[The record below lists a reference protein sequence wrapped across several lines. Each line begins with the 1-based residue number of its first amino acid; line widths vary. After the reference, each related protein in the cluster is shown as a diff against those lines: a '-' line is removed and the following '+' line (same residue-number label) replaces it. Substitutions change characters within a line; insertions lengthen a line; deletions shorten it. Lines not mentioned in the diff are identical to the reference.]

1 MFTSI
6 LNDMTTGL
14 TAWQMLLCVGTSLV
28 LGLLVA
34 GAYWLGGRA
43 SKHLAVAL
51 IVLPAIVQTVI
62 MMVNGNVGAGVAV
75 MGAFSLVRFRSV
87 PGSAREISFIF
98 LAMAIGLATGMGY
111 LTFAAVIAVVLGV
124 VLLILGK
131 LPSGR
136 SKRQEKILRVVMPED
151 LDYSGVFDDIFE
163 EYTYSWEIER
173 VKTTNLG
180 SMFEVRYIIVLKD
193 IKQEKAMIDA
203 IRCRN
208 GNMTIVCSRYVE
220 PNMQL

>member
-6 LNDMTTGL
+6 LNDVATGL
-14 TAWQMLLCVGTSLV
+14 TAPQMLLCVGVSLA
-28 LGLLVA
+28 LGLVVA

-51 IVLPAIVQTVI
+51 IVLPTIVQTVI

-111 LTFAAVIAVVLGV
+111 LTFAAVIAVVISA
-124 VLLILGK
+124 VLWIVSK
-131 LPSGR
+131 LPSGNA
-136 SKRQEKILRVVMPED
+136 KKQEKILRVLMPED
-151 LDYSGVFDDIFE
+151 LDYTGVFDDIFE
-163 EYTYSWEIER
+163 KYTHWNTFNASLYPACYRTADNVRKIIFKFYR
-173 VKTTNLG
+173 KHLG
-180 SMFEVRYIIVLKD
+180 RGNSLFSFFG
-193 IKQEKAMIDA
+193 
-203 IRCRN
+203 RN
-208 GNMTIVCSRYVE
+208 A
-220 PNMQL
+220 

>member
-6 LNDMTTGL
+6 LNDVATGL
-14 TAWQMLLCVGTSLV
+14 TAPQMLLCVGVSLA
-28 LGLLVA
+28 LGLVVA

-111 LTFAAVIAVVLGV
+111 LTFAAVIAVVISA
-124 VLLILGK
+124 VLWIVSK
-131 LPSGR
+131 LPSGNA
-136 SKRQEKILRVVMPED
+136 KKQEKILRVLMPED
-151 LDYSGVFDDIFE
+151 LDYTGVFDDIFE
-163 EYTYSWEIER
+163 KYTHSWEIER

-193 IKQEKAMIDA
+193 AKQEKEMIDA

>member
-6 LNDMTTGL
+6 LNDVATGL
-14 TAWQMLLCVGTSLV
+14 TAMQMLLCVGTSLG
-28 LGLLVA
+28 LGALVA
-34 GAYWLGGRA
+34 IAYWLGGRA
-43 SKHLAVAL
+43 SKPLAVAL
-51 IVLPAIVQTVI
+51 VVLPAIVQTVI
-62 MMVNGNVGAGVAV
+62 MIVNGNVGAGVAV

-111 LTFAAVIAVVLGV
+111 LTFAAVITVVISLV
-124 VLLILGK
+124 LVLLGK
-131 LPSGR
+131 MPVGM
-136 SKRQEKILRVVMPED
+136 SKRQEKILRVLMPED
-151 LDYSGVFDDIFE
+151 LDYTGVFDDIFE
-163 EYTYSWEIER
+163 QYTHSWEIER

-193 IKQEKAMIDA
+193 ASKEKEMIDA